1 MTFTIRRA
9 EPCDWEACR
18 AIRLRSLLE
27 EPQAYAS
34 QYETEARFEP
44 DQWRQRL
51 ASAASYLVFDDDH
64 VLVGIATGLW
74 IADRDMLVVGMYVA
88 PEACGHNCAHRLLDA
103 IAELAVR
110 SQGRRLVL
118 EVAEFNTRAARSY
131 RSYGFVGTGRRRTMD
146 RDPSITEIELA
157 YPLPS

>member
-9 EPCDWEACR
+9 EPSDWEACR

-27 EPQAYAS
+27 EPQAYKS

-64 VLVGIATGLW
+64 VLVGIATSLW
-74 IADRDMLVVGMYVA
+74 IADRDMRVVGMYVA
-88 PEACGHNCAHRLLDA
+88 PEARGHNCAHRLLDA
-103 IAELAVR
+103 IAELAVH
-110 SQGRRLVL
+110 SHGRRLVL

-131 RSYGFVGTGRRRTMD
+131 RSYGFVETGRRRTMD